1 MFHST
6 NRGRQACC
14 ASKLQLDR
22 NGHVLAHSI
31 ARSSGYADLDNE
43 VMAMIMRAEPL
54 PPFPAS
60 MTQARI
66 DLTVPIQFSLSGTAF
81 AQERQHPAGCSLEI
95 NQQRRASIGN
105 NSEAQKQ
112 ANRAV
117 DECVKREEAMRQAE
131 NLAQVRRA
139 AEEAAKKAEA
149 LQHLKTDAAE
159 AAIEDNK
166 EGGCRHQQQVWKA
179 YTSKGYTSTSLH
191 ETISRA
197 LNECQQQ
204 EYQRASLEEAKQA
217 IGAPN
222 FRVEVLSNTFES
234 HMVAPAHK
242 EYMEPVCVE
251 VYGHAPECHQGSYI
265 VSPDYSTSGHP
276 AAVQLTNLGATI
288 VVEKVLLNG
297 RPECS

>member
-1 MFHST
+1 
-6 NRGRQACC
+6 
-14 ASKLQLDR
+14 
-22 NGHVLAHSI
+22 
-31 ARSSGYADLDNE
+31 
-43 VMAMIMRAEPL
+43 
-54 PPFPAS
+54 
-60 MTQARI
+60 
-66 DLTVPIQFSLSGTAF
+66 
-81 AQERQHPAGCSLEI
+81 
-95 NQQRRASIGN
+95 
-105 NSEAQKQ
+105 
-112 ANRAV
+112 
-117 DECVKREEAMRQAE
+117 MRQAE
-131 NLAQVRRA
+131 NLAQVRGA

-265 VSPDYSTSGHP
+265 VSPDYSTS
-276 AAVQLTNLGATI
+276 LGASCC
-288 VVEKVLLNG
+288 
-297 RPECS
+297 RPIDKPWGDNRRRKSAAQWSSRMFMTAWRRKSSQDR